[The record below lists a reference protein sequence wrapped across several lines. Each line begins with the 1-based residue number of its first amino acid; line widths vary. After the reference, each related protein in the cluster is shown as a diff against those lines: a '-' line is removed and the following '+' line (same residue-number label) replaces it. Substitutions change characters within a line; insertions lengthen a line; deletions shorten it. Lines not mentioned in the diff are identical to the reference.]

1 MYFGYQV
8 CCLTLALTFVLC
20 SCFGEAKPA
29 VKVDVKVGVNGKQVI
44 HAQHPSQVGLD
55 DDDFIPKPLL
65 PSSTKLSPFLPID
78 SIPDENP
85 IDPREIDI
93 ENLPGENKPV
103 TRSPK
108 PAG

>member
-8 CCLTLALTFVLC
+8 CCLILALTLFFC
-20 SCFGEAKPA
+20 SSFGEAKPA
-29 VKVDVKVGVNGKQVI
+29 VNVDVKVGVNGKQVI
-44 HAQHPSQVGLD
+44 HAQHPSNVGLD
-55 DDDFIPKPLL
+55 DDEIIPKPLL

-78 SIPDENP
+78 GTPDENP
-85 IDPREIDI
+85 LNPSAIDSK
-93 ENLPGENKPV
+93 PGDNKPV